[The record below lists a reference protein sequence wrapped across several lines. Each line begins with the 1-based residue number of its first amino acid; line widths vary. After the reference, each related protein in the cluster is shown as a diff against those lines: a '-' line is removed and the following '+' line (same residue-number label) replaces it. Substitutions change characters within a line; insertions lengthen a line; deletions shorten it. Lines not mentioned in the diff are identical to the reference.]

1 MLESSIILVCILL
14 GGKKRSSFYYDI
26 WNIKYLR
33 KFKWDDLVGE
43 IGMPKVQNCKVAI
56 NLSVM

>member
-1 MLESSIILVCILL
+1 MLL
-14 GGKKRSSFYYDI
+14 GGKKRSPFYYDI

-43 IGMPKVQNCKVAI
+43 MGM
-56 NLSVM
+56 

>member
-1 MLESSIILVCILL
+1 MCFRACLLLGNHWTIISADVVRCCTLL
-14 GGKKRSSFYYDI
+14 GGKKRSPFYYDI

-43 IGMPKVQNCKVAI
+43 MGM
-56 NLSVM
+56 